1 MNEMKSQIVNNGYT
15 ISSTSSSDP
24 KSVPESLLTT
34 GKTKT

>member
-24 KSVPESLLTT
+24 KSIPESLLTT